1 MFALLNRVTDYI
13 VNLKP
18 KELKQQLGIIIISV
32 TIITIG
38 SMYYIYY
45 TSNQYITYTK
55 QIQGLAEKSAV
66 ILANN
71 ERIQHE
77 ENRIQEILS
86 QNKDFDIKSYFEQF
100 CREHKITPEPSWGTT
115 INPIEGN
122 NKFEEIILSATFKN
136 ETTKTLAKILDTLDK
151 NEIVYL
157 AELAIKKENDKI
169 AFDLVIATKKM
180 RRNVEE

>member
-1 MFALLNRVTDYI
+1 MFALLNRITDYI
-13 VNLKP
+13 VTLKP
-18 KELKQQLGIIIISV
+18 KELKQQLGIIMGSAALITLGSV
-32 TIITIG
+32 
-38 SMYYIYY
+38 YYIYY
-45 TSNQYITYTK
+45 TSNHSLAYIK
-55 QIQGLAEKSAV
+55 QIQSLAEKSAA
-66 ILANN
+66 ILASN

-100 CREHKITPEPSWGTT
+100 CREHKITPEPNWGTT
-115 INPIEGN
+115 VNPIEGN

-180 RRNVEE
+180 RRVVEE